1 MKIYSTS
8 WEPFYSANLNLWKNI
23 YEIENIVIGQIHHIT
38 GHPEMNIHCP
48 QVNN

>member
-23 YEIENIVIGQIHHIT
+23 YEIENIVIGQIHLT
-38 GHPEMNIHCP
+38 YRSSRNEYSLPSS
-48 QVNN
+48 